1 MIRRRQFI
9 TLLGA
14 AAATPFMRPHLARAQ
29 QAMPVIGFFHSAQAA
44 GNEYV
49 MSAFR
54 RGLNESGYV
63 VGRNVAVEQQW
74 AEGHYDRLA
83 GIAADY
89 IRRGVTVIVAG
100 GGNAPAEAV
109 KQRTD
114 TIPIV
119 FVSGDDPVKA
129 GLVASLSRPG
139 ANITG
144 IVFFNSV
151 LVGKRLELLHQ
162 LLPSARTIAYFV
174 NPGSLEAAQ
183 ETATAQKAARAL
195 GLELQVLPTAS
206 PQDIDHNFAKLAQL
220 PTQAALMAAD
230 PYLGSRHDQIA
241 ANAAHYA
248 IPVMGSTQ
256 VYVRAGCLMS
266 YSTSNAEA
274 YRAAG
279 RYVGRILKGEK
290 PGDLPV
296 QQSTKFEFVINLK
309 TAKTLG
315 LTIPPTLLALAD
327 EVIE

>member
-1 MIRRRQFI
+1 MKRRDFI
-9 TLLGA
+9 TLIGGA
-14 AAATPFMRPHLARAQ
+14 ASVTLPLTARAQ
-29 QAMPVIGFFHSAQAA
+29 QTSMPVIGFVHAAEAA

-49 MSAFR
+49 VSAFH
-54 RGLNESGYV
+54 RGLNDSGYV
-63 VGRNVAVEQQW
+63 VGRNVMIEQQW
-74 AEGHYDRLA
+74 AEGHYDRLPA
-83 GIAADY
+83 IAADY
-89 IRRGVTVIVAG
+89 VRRGVTVIVAG

-109 KQRTD
+109 KRQTD
-114 TIPIV
+114 IPIV
-119 FVSGDDPVKA
+119 FVSGDDPVRA
-129 GLVASLSRPG
+129 GLVESLNRPG

-162 LLPSARTIAYFV
+162 LLPSARTIAYIV
-174 NPGSLEAAQ
+174 NPGSPEAAQ
-183 ETATAQKAARAL
+183 ETATAQKAASAL
-195 GLELQVLPTAS
+195 GLELHVLPTAN
-206 PQDIDHNFAKLAQL
+206 PQDIEQNFVKLAQL
-220 PTQAALMAAD
+220 RAQAVLMAAD

-241 ANAAHYA
+241 AAAARFA

-279 RYVGRILKGEK
+279 RYAGRILKGEK
-290 PGDLPV
+290 PADLPV

-315 LTIPPTLLALAD
+315 LEIPPTLLALAD

>member
-1 MIRRRQFI
+1 
-9 TLLGA
+9 
-14 AAATPFMRPHLARAQ
+14 
-29 QAMPVIGFFHSAQAA
+29 VS
-44 GNEYV
+44 
-49 MSAFR
+49 
-54 RGLNESGYV
+54 
-63 VGRNVAVEQQW
+63 
-74 AEGHYDRLA
+74 
-83 GIAADY
+83 
-89 IRRGVTVIVAG
+89 VIVAG
-100 GGNAPAEAV
+100 GGNAPAETV

-119 FVSGDDPVKA
+119 FVSGDDPVSA
-129 GLVASLSRPG
+129 GLVASLNHPG

-162 LLPSARTIAYFV
+162 LLPSARTIGYIV
-174 NPGSLEAAQ
+174 NPGSLEAAE

-206 PQDIDHNFAKLAQL
+206 PQDIDQNFAKLAQL
-220 PTQAALMAAD
+220 QAQAVLMAAD

-241 ANAAHYA
+241 AAGARVA

-266 YSTSNAEA
+266 YSTSNADA

-279 RYVGRILKGEK
+279 HYVGRILKGEK
-290 PGDLPV
+290 PADLPV

-309 TAKTLG
+309 TAKALG